1 MLSYSLITALVS
13 TAAFATDLEF
23 YGLLD
28 GPGRSSHGGPGLSDV
43 PNFKGNHGPH

>member
-23 YGLLD
+23 NGLLD

-43 PNFKGNHGPH
+43 PNYKGNHGPH